1 MERHQIVESAKR
13 LIKKSSSDQ
22 ITTQAAAVAYA
33 FFLAL
38 FPLIF
43 ALFALTGIVGGD
55 RAFHAIMSGIEQAVP
70 PSTADLLSKYVAQIT
85 NHSRPALLSVGI
97 VAMLWS
103 AAGGVSAVLGGLNN
117 VYNVRETRGI
127 WKPRALA
134 LGVLIICAIL
144 FIAAAIA
151 ILVGPGLAR
160 AFHMGIAWEILRWPI
175 GFLLVTLVFWL
186 LYYLLPARDQSR
198 SKKAILIG
206 AASGAFLWIVIT
218 FLFQLYVSNFGKY
231 DATYGAV
238 GAVVVLLVWLYLT
251 ALAILFGGEIANQ
264 SEIWMLGR
272 RK

>member
-1 MERHQIVESAKR
+1 MRTGKFIGEAKR
-13 LIKKSSSDQ
+13 LLKKSSADQ
-22 ITTQAAAVAYA
+22 ITTQAAAIAYA

-55 RAFHAIMSGIEQAVP
+55 RAFHEIMSGIERAVP
-70 PSTADLLSKYVAQIT
+70 PQTADLLSKYVAQIT
-85 NHSRPALLSVGI
+85 NHSRPALLSIGI

-103 AAGGVSAVLGGLNN
+103 AAGGVSAVLGGLNT
-117 VYNVRETRGI
+117 VYGVRETRGI

-186 LYYLLPARDQSR
+186 LYYLLPARDQSH

-218 FLFQLYVSNFGKY
+218 FLFQLYVTHFGSY
-231 DATYGAV
+231 DLTYGAL
-238 GAVVVLLVWLYLT
+238 GAVVVLLVWLYLS
-251 ALAILFGGEIANQ
+251 ALAILFGGEIAEAAEKLEN
-264 SEIWMLGR
+264 